1 MVRTIELQ
9 RDLMLAHA
17 GAAAAVGRAA
27 PPWQLALGRMTAAF
41 LIYQYHLHTHH
52 GRAMARVD
60 GAFALA
66 HPLTSSSSRAQQLT
80 RLFI

>member
-17 GAAAAVGRAA
+17 PARPPQSAAPL
-27 PPWQLALGRMTAAF
+27 PPWQLALGTMIAAF
-41 LIYQYHLHTHH
+41 LILHLPPPR

-66 HPLTSSSSRAQQLT
+66 HPLPVHVRSS
-80 RLFI
+80 

>member
-9 RDLMLAHA
+9 RALMLAHA

-27 PPWQLALGRMTAAF
+27 PPWQLALGTLIAAF
-41 LIYQYHLHTHH
+41 LMYHH